1 MSWRTSLTGVPAGLA
16 FLISALLQPGP
27 WTLPRIAAAIGGTL
41 LAVLGVLARDHAT
54 PPPPVVLPLDVA
66 QVRAEI
72 AHVLASLATVRES
85 DPPVSPSVVR
95 AAAERVLVGS
105 DRPGATPVSVAKG
118 GGS

>member
-1 MSWRTSLTGVPAGLA
+1 MSWRTSLAGLLAGLA
-16 FLISALLQPGP
+16 TLSQLPEVPSLVRVVALVVG
-27 WTLPRIAAAIGGTL
+27 AVAV
-41 LAVLGVLARDHAT
+41 AVLGVLARDHAT
-54 PPPPVVLPLDVA
+54 PPPAALPLDVA

-105 DRPGATPVSVAKG
+105 DRPAATPVAKG
-118 GGS
+118 GES

>member
-54 PPPPVVLPLDVA
+54 PPPAAQPLDVA

-72 AHVLASLATVRES
+72 AHVLASMATVRES